1 MNEIIITPSPRGY
14 RVEFPFCP
22 SQDAIRGFHAIGM
35 AWRNSP
41 GSSVTW
47 SIPADKLD
55 EAIERIHYWYGEPV
69 SGESRL
75 KQVCYGVRVEGEV
88 KRIAA

>member
-14 RVEFPFCP
+14 RVEFPYKP
-22 SQDAIRGFHAIGM
+22 SDDAIRGFHAIGM

-47 SIPADKLD
+47 AIPADKLA
-55 EAIERIHYWYGEPV
+55 EAIERIRYWYGEPV
-69 SGESRL
+69 GGESRL
-75 KQVCYGVRVEGEV
+75 KQVCYGVRVAEEIQ
-88 KRIAA
+88 KAA